1 MPKNEIFSR
10 AAAGAGGLLLAFN
23 LWGCSFL
30 GYVSSDLSVTLT
42 NDSNMLLTV
51 EGRTALPDGMPVR
64 ITLKEDGEVISGSRS
79 AVKNGRFVK
88 TVDLSSAPGNCVL
101 NLDII
106 ADPSEASPEVQ
117 DTVGSRGEYLLGEQL
132 EDIDGCTCV
141 TEHKRIILPMDKR
154 EVAIRRV
161 RSGDYNLG
169 LVGLENALSINPD
182 DQEAK
187 AWLAYALLNKD
198 PRENEVGSRAYDLL
212 RSVNV
217 KRVPEPLRSSCVK
230 WLEKWEIKET
240 AARKE
245 RERKA
250 NIART
255 NAMLEAKKKVIEPG
269 AGLGGVYIGATSR
282 DVYKLAIPDKYPV
295 WTEGTVYYKMPDRD
309 VEVYFDS
316 RSGRVIEA
324 RTTNTL
330 YSLRGDV
337 GVGSK
342 IESVKKY
349 FPEGRLEMDE
359 AVPQQDGTSV
369 AFGKYLCPEGIIFD
383 IKRIIG
389 PDGVVV
395 SERVRGM
402 SVVAPFTIDLEAPDD
417 SALEEVEAPVNLH
430 DGSYP
435 KFGEKF

>member
-1 MPKNEIFSR
+1 MPKTDIFSR
-10 AAAGAGGLLLAFN
+10 ALAGAGAAALVFN
-23 LWGCSFL
+23 IWGCSFL
-30 GYVSSDLSVTLT
+30 GYVSTDLSVSLT
-42 NDSNMLLTV
+42 NDSNRLLTV
-51 EGRTALPDGMPVR
+51 EGKTSLPDGMPLR
-64 ITLKEDGEVISGSRS
+64 ITLKEDGETISGGRTV
-79 AVKNGRFVK
+79 VKNGRFAE
-88 TVDLSSAPGNCVL
+88 TVDLSGAPGNCML
-101 NLDII
+101 NLDIV

-117 DTVGSRGEYLLGEQL
+117 DIVGSRGEYLLGEQL
-132 EDIDGCTCV
+132 EDIDGSTCV

-161 RSGDYNLG
+161 RCGDYNLG
-169 LVGLENALSINPD
+169 IVGLENVLSANPD

-187 AWLAYALLNKD
+187 AWMAYALLNND

-212 RSVNV
+212 HSVNV
-217 KRVPEPLRSSCVK
+217 RNLPEPLRSGCVK
-230 WLEKWEIKET
+230 WLGKWEIKET

-255 NAMLEAKKKVIEPG
+255 NALLEAKKKVIEPG
-269 AGLGGVYIGATSR
+269 VGLGGVYIGATAR
-282 DVYKLAIPDKYPV
+282 DVYKLAIPDKYPA
-295 WTEGTVYYKMPDRD
+295 WTDGAVYYKMPDRD
-309 VEVYFDS
+309 VEVFFDS
-316 RSGRVIEA
+316 KSGRVIEA
-324 RTTNTL
+324 HTANTL

-359 AVPQQDGTSV
+359 AKPQQDGSFV

-383 IKRIIG
+383 IKRILG
-389 PDGVVV
+389 NDGVVV

-402 SVVAPFTIDLEAPDD
+402 SVVAPFAVDLESPDD
-417 SALEEVEAPVNLH
+417 SAVEAEAPIDFNE
-430 DGSYP
+430 GKYP
-435 KFGEKF
+435 KFGDR